1 MSSDDSQIMNY
12 LVRMVVPMKREFGR
26 RLDVGQFMHD
36 SVYASEVIE
45 EARGSQDPRLR
56 EYCTYIEK
64 RLHGARVA
72 DSKSMAGAA
81 APRAAAGSGPDSVLP
96 GAKAPA
102 APAVPAPPASATEE
116 ELRARVMKKYT
127 SGLR

>member
-36 SVYASEVIE
+36 SAYATEVIE

-72 DSKSMAGAA
+72 DSRSLPEGSA

-96 GAKAPA
+96 GAKPAAAPVAPA
-102 APAVPAPPASATEE
+102 NATDD

>member
-26 RLDVGQFMHD
+26 RLDVGQFMRD
-36 SVYASEVIE
+36 SAYATEVIE

-56 EYCTYIEK
+56 EYCTYVDK
-64 RLHGARVA
+64 RLHGPRIT
-72 DSKSMAGAA
+72 DSKSLPKVA
-81 APRAAAGSGPDSVLP
+81 APPADSTLGPDSVLP
-96 GAKAPA
+96 GAKPPAEPA
-102 APAVPAPPASATEE
+102 APSPAGSAKGE
-116 ELRARVMKKYT
+116 ELRAKVMKKYT